1 MEDPSRRFGDSEIP
15 PRGRCARASLTPSL
29 DAMSP
34 TKPPEQESPMRPDPD
49 QAAGPPG
56 WASVLGIAAVVLVLG
71 LIVVLHLS
79 GVLGGG
85 GH

>member
-1 MEDPSRRFGDSEIP
+1 
-15 PRGRCARASLTPSL
+15 
-29 DAMSP
+29 MSP
-34 TKPPEQESPMRPDPD
+34 TKHPEHESPMRPDPD